1 MSQRGRGRGR
11 GRGQEGK
18 DNEGGDLKK
27 NQASTL
33 TPAGSQPTV
42 GGVN

>member
-18 DNEGGDLKK
+18 DDEVGDLKK
-27 NQASTL
+27 NQASAL
-33 TPAGSQPTV
+33 TPAGFQPTV
-42 GGVN
+42 GGV